1 MDRIV
6 FLGPP
11 GSGKG
16 TQAELLSKRENYLHL
31 STGDLL
37 RGEITGKTEFGRRV
51 KDYIDNG
58 LLVPDEM
65 ITGYVLDYVA
75 KNRLYGKKVIFDGF
89 PRRIGQ
95 AEALIN
101 EMKSR
106 SSSLDCA
113 VLVSLDDETIINRLS
128 SRLVCSRCKKVYPG
142 TYEDEN
148 CSECNQKLIKR
159 ADDNSDVIKKRL
171 AVYRDETE
179 ELIGFFE
186 KMSMLKRVDGNGTT
200 EEVFEKIKKVLK

>member
-1 MDRIV
+1 
-6 FLGPP
+6 
-11 GSGKG
+11 
-16 TQAELLSKRENYLHL
+16 
-31 STGDLL
+31 
-37 RGEITGKTEFGRRV
+37 
-51 KDYIDNG
+51 
-58 LLVPDEM
+58 
-65 ITGYVLDYVA
+65 
-75 KNRLYGKKVIFDGF
+75 
-89 PRRIGQ
+89 
-95 AEALIN
+95 
-101 EMKSR
+101 
-106 SSSLDCA
+106 
-113 VLVSLDDETIINRLS
+113 VLVSLDDETVINRLS